1 MSSLV
6 AKKAFLAGVTCRTQ
20 GWYVHHAPAEI
31 PGPGLQWRFWIGADV
46 HEKARAWLGAPGAPG
61 APGAGTMLRRT
72 PVDAAAADTQAAM
85 TTSFESLLFEATFI
99 WNGLVARADA
109 IRPAGTAWDLI
120 EVKSGKSPGEDDK
133 LKQEYVDDLA
143 YTQMVAHG
151 AGLRISRAL
160 LVLINR
166 DYRLNGPAEMF
177 AYVDITDA
185 VNARAT
191 EFATIAGDVAS
202 KVAAPERPEP
212 EFIFACKDCPFF
224 ATDCLGVGV
233 RDPLFIIPRI
243 SARKFAALKVYAR
256 IADLPADADLTA
268 IQRGVVDVIQG
279 GRPRVD
285 LDALQV
291 LDQLKW
297 PVYYLDFEAVNPA
310 LPWFEEVPPHEMIP
324 FQYSLHVLEAP
335 DAAPKHLEFLAATDG
350 DWRLLMTN
358 TLLRDL
364 GPPGTDGS
372 IVVYSSFEKARLKAL
387 AQAFPTLEPQINAVL
402 DRLFDLEPV
411 FKNGYQH
418 PGFLGRTSIK
428 KVLPVMVPELSYKT
442 LAVNNGDDAL
452 GVFALMR
459 VGAMDAEHVPVQRKQ
474 LLEYCKLDTY
484 AMVRLHQ
491 AAAKLR

>member
-31 PGPGLQWRFWIGADV
+31 PGPGLQWRFWVGADV
-46 HEKARAWLGAPGAPG
+46 HEKARAWLGASA
-61 APGAGTMLRRT
+61 AGAGTMLRRT
-72 PVDAAAADTQAAM
+72 PVEAAAADTRSAM

-133 LKQEYVDDLA
+133 LNQECVDDLA

-177 AYVDITDA
+177 AYVDITDE
-185 VNARAT
+185 VNARAAV
-191 EFATIAGDVAS
+191 FALVAEDVARS
-202 KVAAPERPEP
+202 ASSPERPEP

-233 RDPLFIIPRI
+233 SDPLFIIPRI
-243 SARKFAALKVYAR
+243 SARKFEALKVYGR
-256 IADLPADADLTA
+256 IADLPADADLTP
-268 IQRGVVDVIQG
+268 IQRSVVDVIQG
-279 GRPRVD
+279 GRPRVNPG
-285 LDALQV
+285 ALQV

-297 PVYYLDFEAVNPA
+297 PVYYLDFEAVNPH
-310 LPWFEEVPPHEMIP
+310 LPWFEQTAPYETVP
-324 FQYSLHVLEAP
+324 FQYSLHVLDSPGAEP
-335 DAAPKHLEFLAATDG
+335 RHFEFLAGIEG
-350 DWRLLMTN
+350 DWRLLMTE
-358 TLLRDL
+358 TLLYDL
-364 GPPGTDGS
+364 GPPGSPGAEGS
-372 IVVYSSFEKARLKAL
+372 IIVYSGYEKGRLKAL
-387 AQAFPTLEPQINAVL
+387 AQTFPMLEPQINAVL

-411 FKNGYQH
+411 FKKGYQH
-418 PGFLGRTSIK
+418 PEFLGRTSIK

-459 VGAMDAEHVPVQRKQ
+459 VGAMDAAYVPVQRKQ

-491 AAAKLR
+491 AAAQLR

>member
-20 GWYVHHAPAEI
+20 GWYVHHAPVEI
-31 PGPGLQWRFWIGADV
+31 PGPGLQWRFWVGDDV
-46 HEKARAWLGAPGAPG
+46 HEKARAWLGAGS
-61 APGAGTMLRRT
+61 MLRRT
-72 PVDAAAADTQAAM
+72 PVDAAAADTQAAIA
-85 TTSFESLLFEATFI
+85 TSFEGLLFEATFI

-166 DYRLNGPAEMF
+166 DYRLNGPAGMF
-177 AYVDITDA
+177 AYVDLTDE
-185 VNARAT
+185 VSARAA
-191 EFATIAGDVAS
+191 EFALVAEDIARNAS
-202 KVAAPERPEP
+202 ASERPEP
-212 EFIFACKDCPFF
+212 DFIFACKDCPFF

-233 RDPLFIIPRI
+233 SDPLFIIPRI
-243 SARKFAALKVYAR
+243 SAKKFEALKVYGR
-256 IADLPADADLTA
+256 IADIPTDADLTA

-285 LDALQV
+285 PGALQV

-297 PVYYLDFEAVNPA
+297 PVYYLDFEAVNPH
-310 LPWFEEVPPHEMIP
+310 LPWFEQTAPYETVP
-324 FQYSLHVLEAP
+324 FQYSLHVLDAP
-335 DAAPKHLEFLAATDG
+335 GAEPRHFEFLAGIEG
-350 DWRLLMTN
+350 DWRLLMTE
-358 TLLRDL
+358 TLLHDL
-364 GPPGTDGS
+364 GAESAEGS
-372 IVVYSSFEKARLKAL
+372 IVVYSGYEKGRLRAL
-387 AQAFPTLEPQINAVL
+387 AQTFPALEPQINKVL

-418 PGFLGRTSIK
+418 PEFLGRTSIK

-459 VGAMDAEHVPVQRKQ
+459 VGAMDAEHVPVQRTQ

-484 AMVRLHQ
+484 AMVRLHE

>member
-6 AKKAFLAGVTCRTQ
+6 AKKAFLAGVTCRAQ

-31 PGPGLQWRFWIGADV
+31 PGPGLQWRFWAGADV
-46 HEKARAWLGAPGAPG
+46 HEKARAWLGP
-61 APGAGTMLRRT
+61 PGAGTMLRRT
-72 PVDAAAADTQAAM
+72 PVDAAAADTRAAI
-85 TTSFESLLFEATFI
+85 TTSFEGLLFEATFI

-120 EVKSGKSPGEDDK
+120 EVKSGKSPGEGDK

-166 DYRLNGPAEMF
+166 DYRLNGSAEMF
-177 AYVDITDA
+177 AYVDITDE
-185 VNARAT
+185 VNARAAV
-191 EFATIAGDVAS
+191 FALVAEDIARSAS
-202 KVAAPERPEP
+202 APERPEP

-233 RDPLFIIPRI
+233 PDPLFIIPRI
-243 SARKFAALKVYAR
+243 NAKKFEALKAYGR
-256 IADLPADADLTA
+256 IADLPPDADLTA

-285 LDALQV
+285 ADALQV

-297 PVYYLDFEAVNPA
+297 PVYYLDFEAVNPH
-310 LPWFEEVPPHEMIP
+310 LPWFEQTAPYETVP
-324 FQYSLHVLEAP
+324 FQYSLHVLDSPGAEP
-335 DAAPKHLEFLAATDG
+335 RHFEFLAGIEG
-350 DWRLLMTN
+350 DWRLLMTE

-364 GPPGTDGS
+364 GPPGTESAEGS
-372 IVVYSSFEKARLKAL
+372 IVVYSGYEKGRLRAL
-387 AQAFPTLEPQINAVL
+387 AQTFPTLEPQINAVL